1 MVTAKGKEGKT
12 RSCHSLVNRMS
23 DASFSLF
30 CVCVRARAFVSTFY
44 GFSKHLPTA
53 FICGRTTFTHMITKW
68 LKFEVA
74 GVMAITTDMRMLW
87 GNTVKEVFGLIS

>member
-1 MVTAKGKEGKT
+1 MVTAYCKEGKT

-23 DASFSLF
+23 DASLSLF
-30 CVCVRARAFVSTFY
+30 CVCARAFVSTFY
-44 GFSKHLPTA
+44 GFSKHLPTV
-53 FICGRTTFTHMITKW
+53 FICGRTTFTHVITKW

-74 GVMAITTDMRMLW
+74 GVMAITIDMRMLW